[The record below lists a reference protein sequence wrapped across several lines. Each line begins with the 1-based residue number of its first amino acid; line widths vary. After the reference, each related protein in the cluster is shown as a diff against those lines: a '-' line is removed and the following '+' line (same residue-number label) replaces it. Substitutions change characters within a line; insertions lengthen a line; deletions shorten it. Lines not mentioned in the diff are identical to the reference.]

1 VFFPK
6 YTNQRLNT
14 LVTRNLSG
22 LIMDYLRGDYHIF
35 GRLQG
40 VENEREFSLKKL
52 VSFCQD
58 VIRCQRLEINKK

>member
-1 VFFPK
+1 
-6 YTNQRLNT
+6 
-14 LVTRNLSG
+14 
-22 LIMDYLRGDYHIF
+22 MDYLRGDYHIF

-52 VSFCQD
+52 VSLCQD